1 MIEVNKAYEGL
12 HVSLVLWDGLL
23 VDSGDFNRVHHDLVL
38 QNDQPE
44 VFNLLPVELTLLR
57 MEE

>member
-44 VFNLLPVELTLLR
+44 VFNLLPVELTLLW